1 MYLFVWEMGVELVH
15 QAVECKAC
23 LLNLTPAASSAV
35 GLDEILDSVYFVH
48 VSKYETRNSIAPR
61 IIAVVC

>member
-1 MYLFVWEMGVELVH
+1 MGVELFH
-15 QAVECKAC
+15 QAVEYEAC
-23 LLNLTPAASSAV
+23 LLNLTPAASSA
-35 GLDEILDSVYFVH
+35 GARLDSVYFVR